1 MSRSV
6 RTLAEA
12 GESALIERLAR
23 RAGLPPGRDWP
34 LAIGDDAA
42 ILRPRAG
49 WDVVLSVDAV
59 VEDVH
64 FRFGREAPRTV
75 GRRALIVNLS
85 DLAAMG
91 AEPVG
96 CLLSLMAPG
105 SLPVAVFDGL
115 VEGVV
120 AESSRHGCPLVGG
133 NLSAA
138 TRTSLSITVV
148 GRVERGRAL
157 RRGRV
162 RTGDRLF
169 VTGRLGAGALA
180 RLRADRAGGRLRRLP
195 TPRLKAGRA
204 LARLPEATGCVD
216 LSDGLTTDLA
226 HLLEGTRLG
235 AEIDP
240 AALPR
245 PAGFEA
251 ACERLGTDPLEL
263 LCAGGEDYELLFAV
277 SSPTASAGQG
287 RRSLAGPGL
296 STRLGVPV
304 REIGRVVS
312 CPGLHGLPGRS
323 RPHHF

>member
-1 MSRSV
+1 MPRSS
-6 RTLAEA
+6 RTLSDV
-12 GESALIERLAR
+12 GESALIERIAR
-23 RAGLPPGRDWP
+23 RAGLPAGRDWP

-64 FRFGREAPRTV
+64 FRFSRESPRTI

-96 CLLSLMAPG
+96 CLLSMMAPS

-115 VEGVV
+115 VGGVL
-120 AESSRHGCPLVGG
+120 AESIRHGCPLVGG

-138 TRTSLSITVV
+138 SRTSLTITVV
-148 GRVERGRAL
+148 GRVERRRVL

-162 RTGDRLF
+162 RAGDRLF
-169 VTGRLGAGALA
+169 VTGRLGTGALA
-180 RLRADRAGGRLRRLP
+180 RLRADRAGARLQRLP
-195 TPRLKAGRA
+195 TPRLAAGRA
-204 LARLPEATGCVD
+204 LARLPAATGCVD
-216 LSDGLTTDLA
+216 LSDGLATDLA
-226 HLLEGTRLG
+226 HLLEGTGLG

-245 PAGFEA
+245 PGGFEV
-251 ACERLGTDPLEL
+251 ACERLGMDPLEL

-277 SSPTASAGQG
+277 SSPSGAAH
-287 RRSLAGPGL
+287 RRSPPLSGPGL
-296 STRLGVPV
+296 STRLGVSV

-312 CPGLHGLPGRS
+312 HPGLHGLPVRA

>member
-1 MSRSV
+1 MSRSS
-6 RTLAEA
+6 RTLADV

-49 WDVVLSVDAV
+49 WDVVLSVDVV

-64 FRFGREAPRTV
+64 FRFDREAPRTV

-96 CLLSLMAPG
+96 CLLGLMAPRA
-105 SLPVAVFDGL
+105 LPVAVFDGL
-115 VEGVV
+115 IEGVV
-120 AESSRHGCPLVGG
+120 AESARYGCPLVGG

-138 TRTSLSITVV
+138 IRTSLTMTVV

-162 RTGDRLF
+162 RAGDRLF

-180 RLRADRAGGRLRRLP
+180 RLRADRTGARMRRLP
-195 TPRLKAGRA
+195 TPRLTAGRA
-204 LARLPEATGCVD
+204 LAGLPEATGCVD

-226 HLLEGTRLG
+226 HLLEGTGLG

-251 ACERLGTDPLEL
+251 ACDRLGRDPLEL
-263 LCAGGEDYELLFAV
+263 ICGGGEDYELLFAV
-277 SSPTASAGQG
+277 RSPRGAAGLG
-287 RRSLAGPGL
+287 RRSLAEPAL
-296 STRLGVPV
+296 STRLGVAV

-312 CPGLHGLPGRS
+312 RPGLQGLPIRS

>member
-1 MSRSV
+1 MSRST
-6 RTLAEA
+6 RTLADV
-12 GESALIERLAR
+12 GESSLIERIAR
-23 RAGLPPGRDWP
+23 RAGLPAGRDWP

-42 ILRPRAG
+42 ILQPRAG

-96 CLLSLMAPG
+96 CLLSLMAPR

-115 VEGVV
+115 VEGVI
-120 AESSRHGCPLVGG
+120 AESTRHGCPLVGG
-133 NLSAA
+133 NLSSAA
-138 TRTSLSITVV
+138 RTSLTITVV

-162 RTGDRLF
+162 RAGDRLF

-180 RLRADRAGGRLRRLP
+180 RLRADRSGARLQRLP
-195 TPRLKAGRA
+195 TPRLAAGRA
-204 LARLPEATGCVD
+204 LARLPAATGCVD

-226 HLLEGTRLG
+226 HLLEGTGLG

-245 PAGFEA
+245 PEGFEA
-251 ACERLGTDPLEL
+251 ACGRLGMDSLEL
-263 LCAGGEDYELLFAV
+263 ICTGGEDYELLFAV
-277 SSPTASAGQG
+277 RPPGGTARRPSA
-287 RRSLAGPGL
+287 SMAGPGL

-304 REIGRVVS
+304 REIGRVVPR
-312 CPGLHGLPGRS
+312 PGLHGLPVRV